1 MKYSENPIV
10 DKSFDFSVR
19 IVKLYKYLIK
29 KEKDLIS
36 LYNQI
41 LRSGTSIAANV
52 SESQAAASKSD
63 FRNKLRISLKESYE
77 TEFWLKLFF
86 KSKIL
91 DQKEFDSL
99 LKDCQELIR
108 LLTSIIKKL
117 NSKSSWL

>member
-1 MKYSENPIV
+1 MKNSENPIV

-117 NSKSSWL
+117 NSKSL

>member
-1 MKYSENPIV
+1 MKNSENPIV

-91 DQKEFDSL
+91 DQKGFDSL

-117 NSKSSWL
+117 NSKSLWL

>member
-1 MKYSENPIV
+1 MKNSENPIV

-117 NSKSSWL
+117 NSKSLWL